1 MLARFERPVWSR
13 RRDSVGTT
21 WKRDQVMPRKYCW
34 LTDKGRAG
42 ERRMEAMSRPHAR
55 ALDLPGWPCP
65 PRVRDIPDHEES
77 WGWVFVTS
85 LAQDELGYLW
95 IDGSATPRFCRL
107 DESRQNPGA
116 IACWTEQGLG
126 IWVHPKS
133 MSYLGPVSRLD
144 MDDDR
149 WMPVAV
155 ALSELPHFVN
165 KAGT

>member
-1 MLARFERPVWSR
+1 
-13 RRDSVGTT
+13 
-21 WKRDQVMPRKYCW
+21 
-34 LTDKGRAG
+34 
-42 ERRMEAMSRPHAR
+42 MSQPHAR
-55 ALDLPGWPCP
+55 AFDLPGWPCP
-65 PRVRDIPDHEES
+65 PRVRDIPNHEES
-77 WGWVFVTS
+77 WGWVAVASTLGS

-95 IDGSATPRFCRL
+95 IDGSAVPGFRQL
-107 DESRQNPGA
+107 DESKQSPGA

-133 MSYLGPVSRLD
+133 LAYLGSVSRLD

-155 ALSELPHFVN
+155 ALNELPPFV